1 MGDVMTV
8 SVSIDSARWLVIPH
22 TFPSESG
29 DTVREWEDQVV
40 SQMREAWDGAL
51 TAQLEPLV
59 RGALQH
65 AVARVEPDDSLTLQ
79 FWPGASV
86 VNAIVHIVAGTFG
99 QEPQRRVIP
108 LDDGPFVTEP
118 QSIPFES
125 KTLGTGVESA
135 ALLALDDE
143 PPYTVGVLN
152 YLFESEVG
160 YVYVGVDPT
169 LPHLIGLMRDSLRD
183 VVHTIQVD
191 TEDGREWG
199 RASVDME
206 VLQKPA
212 ETWEFDTSGAI
223 S

>member
-1 MGDVMTV
+1 MTV
-8 SVSIDSARWLVIPH
+8 SLSVDSARWLVIPL
-22 TFPSESG
+22 TFPNASG
-29 DTVREWEDQVV
+29 ETAGEWEDRVV
-40 SQMREAWDGAL
+40 SQMREAWDGIL

-65 AVARVEPDDSLTLQ
+65 AVARVEPDDAVTLQ

-86 VNAIVHIVAGTFG
+86 INAIVHVVAGTFG
-99 QEPQRRVIP
+99 PDSRHRTIP

-125 KTLGTGVESA
+125 NTLGTGVESA

-160 YVYVGVDPT
+160 YVYVAVDPT
-169 LPHLIGLMRDSLRD
+169 LPQLIGLMRDSLRD
-183 VVHTIQVD
+183 VVDTIQVD

-199 RASVDME
+199 KASVNME
-206 VLQKPA
+206 RLQKAA
-212 ETWEFDTSGAI
+212 ETWVFGTSGAV